1 MNIPKD
7 ISTLYRK
14 MNARINV
21 MLADIGLSGSKA
33 LFLFCINEHGPMTQK
48 DICDRLDMDKSSV
61 AKMLV
66 RLEKDGFIIKERH
79 DEDARAYNVRLTE
92 KALALIPQAL
102 KIQNEWLEE
111 VTKIFN
117 QSEKNEFFRFIEQ
130 AADSANKIV

>member
-1 MNIPKD
+1 MFI
-7 ISTLYRK
+7 ISSCLK
-14 MNARINV
+14 I
-21 MLADIGLSGSKA
+21 DFQQPI
-33 LFLFCINEHGPMTQK
+33 
-48 DICDRLDMDKSSV
+48 

-92 KALALIPQAL
+92 KALALIPQTL